1 MLSNLIKNVVPRIL
15 AIGLISWPLAHL
27 SFLHDQE
34 IKRNSASLSQQE
46 LLNIVT
52 RSTVDSLGETFL
64 MFLVLGIATIAVV
77 ESVAFVFRWI
87 FEKFMRTED
96 SRMF

>member
-1 MLSNLIKNVVPRIL
+1 MLSNLIKKIVPRIL
-15 AIGLISWPLAHL
+15 AIALVSWPLAHL

-52 RSTVDSLGETFL
+52 SSTVDSLGETFL
-64 MFLVLGIATIAVV
+64 MFLVLGIATIAVI
-77 ESVAFVFRWI
+77 ESVAFCFRWI
-87 FEKFMRTED
+87 FEKFMRTKD
-96 SRMF
+96 IRMF